1 MTARRKRKR
10 RQSKEMADNIAKG
23 VVFVA
28 CLCYTKYRTTVR
40 LDSDFGAETSDLRP
54 TRNNPIT
61 DPPAMD

>member
-1 MTARRKRKR
+1 
-10 RQSKEMADNIAKG
+10 MAGNIAKG

-28 CLCYTKYRTTVR
+28 CLCYIIDRTAVR
-40 LDSDFGAETSDLRP
+40 LNADFGVETSDFHP

>member
-1 MTARRKRKR
+1 
-10 RQSKEMADNIAKG
+10 MAENIAKG

-28 CLCYTKYRTTVR
+28 CLCYIKYRTAVR

-61 DPPAMD
+61 DLPAME